1 MPTLTTGEIRRQKA
15 GTFTA
20 NGTTEVTLK
29 VKVLEASSLVI
40 VSLRTVGG
48 TPAAHPYISTKNV
61 STKTLGFK
69 AAAGDTSVYDVIV
82 FA

>member
-1 MPTLTTGEIRRQKA
+1 MSTLTTGQIRRQRA
-15 GTFTA
+15 GSFTA

-29 VKVLEASSLVI
+29 VKALEAGTV
-40 VSLRTVGG
+40 VMVVLRTVGG

>member
-1 MPTLTTGEIRRQKA
+1 MSTLTTGQIRRQRQ
-15 GTFTA
+15 GSFTA
-20 NGTTEVTLK
+20 NGTTEVILK
-29 VKVLEASSLVI
+29 VDPLEAGSVVI

-48 TPAAHPYISTKNV
+48 TPAGHPYISTKNLT
-61 STKTLGFK
+61 TKTLGFK

>member
-1 MPTLTTGEIRRQKA
+1 MPVLTTGEIRRQRA
-15 GTFTA
+15 GSFTA
-20 NGTTEVTLK
+20 NGTTEVTLR
-29 VKVLEASSLVI
+29 VKALEAGTAVM
-40 VSLRTVGG
+40 VVLRTVGG

-61 STKTLGFK
+61 ATKTLGFK

>member
-1 MPTLTTGEIRRQKA
+1 MSITSGDIRRYRA
-15 GTFTA
+15 GSFTA
-20 NGTTEVTLK
+20 NGTTEVTFR
-29 VKVLEASSLVI
+29 VKSLDAGTVVI
-40 VSLRTVGG
+40 PVLRTVGG
-48 TPAAHPYISTKNV
+48 TPAGAPYISTKNV